1 MASLPELEDAL
12 KNADAAGDTNA
23 ARMLADEIVKMRGP
37 QGDASRWGM
46 FPEAMDMVTMG
57 GASKLNA
64 AGGGLIDASVGALQG
79 RGWDFQGPYNQQL
92 EQQRADQAAY
102 QAESPVKS
110 AVGKGAGVALG
121 ITSLPTIGRGFAGAV
136 KTGTAYG
143 TTGGLLQ
150 DADSIQERGTNALVG
165 GGTGGLLGAGL
176 YPLAAGAGR
185 GIGKLLGKKPPV
197 EPVPTAADWRAK
209 KNALYSDAEGGVGK
223 LKMTRTHVENLA
235 RGFNEVGKDSNKGGV
250 LSSITDDLYKGTN
263 TTIAKFNKITQDIS
277 AGRSPPPTFG
287 ELEKMRQDLNHVVNS
302 NVLPNG
308 KLSADGTMSA
318 RLVDKIDEL
327 LIDSP
332 FKEARRA
339 YRTMIKSEKIEQAFT
354 RAERT
359 AGTNLTQA
367 GMERAIQG
375 EFKKIAND
383 KNFTKLFTK
392 EEQEAI
398 DGVIKLGFGHKAA
411 KLFGG
416 MAPKGALSTMFN
428 IGMVTTN
435 PAIGIPLGVA
445 ATASKFGSSAKTI
458 SKANRVSDMVNMG
471 GKPLSPRG
479 LLANSKPRF
488 LPPAGLLG
496 SDYLRSAQ

>member
-1 MASLPELEDAL
+1 MPLFELQTPDGETYEVEAPDENSAL
-12 KNADAAGDTNA
+12 EALGQMQA
-23 ARMLADEIVKMRGP
+23 P

-64 AGGGLIDASVGALQG
+64 AGGGLIDASIGAIQG
-79 RGWDFQGPYNQQL
+79 NGFDFQNSYNSRLQ
-92 EQQRADQAAY
+92 EQRADQAAY
-102 QAESPVKS
+102 QAESPIKS
-110 AVGKGAGVALG
+110 GIGKGAGVALG

-150 DADSIQERGTNALVG
+150 DADSLQERGTNALVG

-176 YPLAAGAGR
+176 YPLAAGTGR
-185 GIGKLLGKKPPV
+185 GVAKLFGKKPPV

-209 KNALYSDAEGGVGK
+209 KSVLYSEAEGGIGK
-223 LKMTRTHVENLA
+223 VKMTRNHVENLA

-250 LSSITDDLYKGTN
+250 LASITDDLYSGTN
-263 TTIAKFNKITQDIS
+263 KTISKFNKITQDVS
-277 AGRSPPPTFG
+277 AGRVPPPTFG
-287 ELEKMRQDLNHVVNS
+287 ELEKMRQDLNHVVNN

-318 RLVDKIDEL
+318 RLVDKIDEF

-332 FKEARRA
+332 FKEARQA
-339 YRTMIKSEKIEQAFT
+339 YRTMIKSEKIERAF
-354 RAERT
+354 RNAELT

-375 EFKKIAND
+375 EFKAIAKD
-383 KNFTKLFTK
+383 KNFTKLFSP
-392 EEQEAI
+392 EEQAAI
-398 DGVIKLGFGHKAA
+398 EGVVKIGFGHKAA

-416 MAPKGALSTMFN
+416 LAPKGALSTMFN

-435 PAIGIPLGVA
+435 PAVGIPLGVA
-445 ATASKFGSSAKTI
+445 ATASKFGSSARTI

-471 GKPLSPRG
+471 GKPVSPRG

-488 LPPAGLLG
+488 LPPASLLG
-496 SDYLRSAQ
+496 SDYLRSTQ

>member
-1 MASLPELEDAL
+1 MPLFELQTPGGETFEVEAPDENSAL
-12 KNADAAGDTNA
+12 EAVGQMQA
-23 ARMLADEIVKMRGP
+23 P
-37 QGDASRWGM
+37 QGNASRWGM

-79 RGWDFQGPYNQQL
+79 KGWDFQGPYNQQL

-102 QAESPVKS
+102 QSESPIKS

-150 DADSIQERGTNALVG
+150 DADSLEERGANALKG
-165 GGTGGLLGAGL
+165 GGTGALLGSAL
-176 YPLAAGAGR
+176 YPVAAVAGR
-185 GIGKLLGKKPPV
+185 GVGKLLGKKPPAA
-197 EPVPTAADWRAK
+197 PTAEDWRAK
-209 KNALYSDAEGGVGK
+209 KNTLYSEAEGGVGK
-223 LKMTRTHVENLA
+223 IKMTRTHVENLA

-250 LSSITDDLYKGTN
+250 LASITDDLYSGTN
-263 TTIAKFNKITQDIS
+263 KTISKFNKITQDVS
-277 AGRSPPPTFG
+277 AGRVPPPTFG
-287 ELEKMRQDLNHVVNS
+287 ELEKMRQDLNFVVNQ
-302 NVLPNG
+302 NIGPTG
-308 KLSADGTMSA
+308 KLTADGTMSA

-332 FKEARRA
+332 FKEARHA
-339 YRTMIKSEKIEQAFT
+339 YRTMIKSEKIERAFR
-354 RAERT
+354 RAELT

-375 EFKKIAND
+375 EFKSIAND
-383 KNFTKLFTK
+383 KNFTKLFSK

-398 DGVIKLGFGHKAA
+398 EGVVKLGFGHKAA

-416 MAPKGALSTMFN
+416 LAPKGALSTMFN
-428 IGMVTTN
+428 LGMVTVA
-435 PAIGIPLGVA
+435 PEVGIPLGIA
-445 ATASKFGSSAKTI
+445 ATTSKFGSSARTI
-458 SKANRVSDMVNMG
+458 SKANKADELVRMG

-488 LPPAGLLG
+488 LPAAGLLG